1 MTADEAVRLVRAGD
15 RVYLHEAA
23 MAPHEL
29 IEALVRR
36 APDLRDVETVSLHT
50 EGPAPQVAPELAG
63 HIRHNALFVGANV
76 REAVNAG
83 RADYTPVFLSE
94 VPRLI
99 AEGTLGIDVALLQV
113 TPPDRHGFCRLGA
126 SIACARA
133 AADHARTVIGLV
145 NPRVPRTLG
154 NSAVHVS
161 RFAALVETDRALPT
175 LELPPPGEAER
186 RIGEHIAALV
196 PDRATVQ
203 MGIGAIPDAVL
214 AHLDDREDLGV
225 HTEMFSD
232 GLLGLADAG
241 VISNRFKATWR
252 GRVVTSFAVGTQRLY
267 DFVDGNPFVEFHPS
281 DIVNDTREI
290 RRIAGVVAINSA
302 VEIDLTGQVVADS
315 IGERI
320 YSGIGG
326 QMDFV
331 RGARLSPGG
340 KAMIALA
347 VDGERWDCL
356 ADRAGDRGGGGG
368 GDDARARPVRGDG
381 VRGGEPG
388 RATVAAAGGVADLDR
403 PSRCTGRSA
412 GGGGTEVCLFAGIFG
427 LTGLKPNTTADQAAQ
442 RNAPGQRGRGRRAGR
457 WGVSRRGLPAAASR
471 RRTGCRRE
479 ARRVSRGCRG
489 PSAGPGRAPSTRRL
503 SNRGRGRRRGRRGR
517 GWCWRSRRVGS

>member
-1 MTADEAVRLVRAGD
+1 MERADASRRPPLVTADEAMRLVRSGD

-23 MAPHEL
+23 MTPHEL
-29 IEALVRR
+29 LAALVRR
-36 APDLRDVETVSLHT
+36 APELRDVETVSLHT
-50 EGPAPQVAPELAG
+50 EGPAPHVAPELAG
-63 HIRHNALFVGANV
+63 QIRHNALFVGSNV

-99 AEGTLGIDVALLQV
+99 AEGTLALDVALLQV
-113 TPPDRHGFCRLGA
+113 SPPDRHGFCRLGT

-161 RFAALVETDRALPT
+161 RFAALVETERALPAVA
-175 LELPPPGEAER
+175 PPPAGEVER
-186 RIGEHIAALV
+186 RIGEQVAALI
-196 PDRATVQ
+196 PDRATLQ

-214 AHLDDREDLGV
+214 SCLGDREDLGV

-232 GLLGLADAG
+232 GLLALAESG
-241 VISNRFKATWR
+241 VISNRFKTSWR
-252 GRVVTSFAVGTQRLY
+252 GRVVASFAVGTQRLY

-281 DIVNDTREI
+281 DVVNDTREI
-290 RRIAGVVAINSA
+290 RRIAGMVAINSA

-340 KAMIALA
+340 KAVIALPA
-347 VDGERWDCL
+347 T
-356 ADRAGDRGGGGG
+356 ARGGTVSRVVPALAPGAGVVTTRG
-368 GDDARARPVRGDG
+368 HVQYVATEYGVVNLDAQPLRCRAELLISIAHPDVRG
-381 VRGGEPG
+381 EL
-388 RATVAAAGGVADLDR
+388 RAA
-403 PSRCTGRSA
+403 
-412 GGGGTEVCLFAGIFG
+412 
-427 LTGLKPNTTADQAAQ
+427 AAQ
-442 RNAPGQRGRGRRAGR
+442 RFTSIPGIRF
-457 WGVSRRGLPAAASR
+457 
-471 RRTGCRRE
+471 
-479 ARRVSRGCRG
+479 
-489 PSAGPGRAPSTRRL
+489 
-503 SNRGRGRRRGRRGR
+503 
-517 GWCWRSRRVGS
+517 